1 MEMKK
6 EIQKVSVFLFI
17 PRLIKI
23 LQGTVLSERARSSRN
38 SIKSMDEVETF
49 IEKNQHE
56 TT

>member
-23 LQGTVLSERARSSRN
+23 LQGTILSEKSRSSRN

-49 IEKNQHE
+49 LEKNQHDA
-56 TT
+56 T